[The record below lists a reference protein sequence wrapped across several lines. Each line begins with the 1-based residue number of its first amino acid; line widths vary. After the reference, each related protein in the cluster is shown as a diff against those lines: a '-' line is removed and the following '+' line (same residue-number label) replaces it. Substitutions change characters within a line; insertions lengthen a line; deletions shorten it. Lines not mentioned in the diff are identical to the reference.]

1 MVVAHRLSCSMA
13 CGVFLGQGANPCP
26 LHWQVDSLPL
36 SHQGSLSK
44 YSMNDVPYTA
54 LDPQDAVVKKLL
66 HFSCKSRKHK
76 QIRIS
81 EHGSAVKKA
90 KQCVMRG

>member
-1 MVVAHRLSCSMA
+1 
-13 CGVFLGQGANPCP
+13 
-26 LHWQVDSLPL
+26 
-36 SHQGSLSK
+36 
-44 YSMNDVPYTA
+44 MNDVSYTA

-76 QIRIS
+76 KIRIS

-90 KQCVMRG
+90 KQYVMRGQDRTVDSSQVRPL